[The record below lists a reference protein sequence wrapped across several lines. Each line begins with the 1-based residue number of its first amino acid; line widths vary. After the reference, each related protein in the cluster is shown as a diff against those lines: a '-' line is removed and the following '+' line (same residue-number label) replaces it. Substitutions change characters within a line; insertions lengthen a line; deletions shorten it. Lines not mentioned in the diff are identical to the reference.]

1 MKNLNYIGRIF
12 LALPFIIFGINHFII
27 YDVFIGMLSSF
38 IPNSVY
44 LIFLA
49 GALMI
54 ISGIAIIINK
64 NVLFFCLILA
74 GLLAIFIL
82 TIHIPLMIQGGENN
96 HLSWFAFLKD
106 LGLLGGL
113 LMIISSEQKTKETK
127 SKIEK
132 IDESN

>member
-1 MKNLNYIGRIF
+1 MKNFNYIGRIF
-12 LALPFIIFGINHFII
+12 LALPFVIFGINHFII

-38 IPNSVY
+38 IPNNVY
-44 LIFLA
+44 LIFLS

-64 NVLFFCLILA
+64 QVLLFCYILA

-82 TIHIPLMIQGGENN
+82 TIHIPLMIQNTDNN

-106 LGLLGGL
+106 IGLLGGL
-113 LMIISSEQKTKETK
+113 LMIISNQKNQAE
-127 SKIEK
+127 SKK
-132 IDESN
+132 

>member
-12 LALPFIIFGINHFII
+12 LALPFVLFGINHFIM

-38 IPNSVY
+38 IPSSVY

-49 GALMI
+49 GGLMI
-54 ISGIAIIINK
+54 ISGIGIIINK
-64 NVLFFCLILA
+64 QVLFFCYVLA
-74 GLLAIFIL
+74 GLLVFFIL
-82 TIHIPLMIQGGENN
+82 AIHLPLMFEHGENS

-113 LMIISSEQKTKETK
+113 LMIISNQKSLSEKK
-127 SKIEK
+127 
-132 IDESN
+132 D

>member
-12 LALPFIIFGINHFII
+12 LALPFVLFGINHFIM

-49 GALMI
+49 GGLMI
-54 ISGIAIIINK
+54 VSGIGIIINK
-64 NVLFFCLILA
+64 QVLFFCYVLA
-74 GLLAIFIL
+74 GLLVLFIL
-82 TIHIPLMIQGGENN
+82 TIHIPLMFENNDNN

-113 LMIISSEQKTKETK
+113 MIIISNQK
-127 SKIEK
+127 SLPEK
-132 IDESN
+132 KN